1 MGQLIVIVTKV
12 SKSKP
17 IIAKVAFIEF
27 VVVEQHIEEPSI
39 VTSTMVVVF
48 IKAIEQP
55 ISTCTITKVFVA
67 VERAVVIVAELAG
80 QIVEQVE
87 LAKLVV
93 VAYFSFVVVVMHT
106 SIVTF
111 EETFAITVSSNST
124 ELIK

>member
-1 MGQLIVIVTKV
+1 
-12 SKSKP
+12 
-17 IIAKVAFIEF
+17 
-27 VVVEQHIEEPSI
+27 
-39 VTSTMVVVF
+39 MVVVF
-48 IKAIEQP
+48 IEAIEQP
-55 ISTCTITKVFVA
+55 ISTCTITKVFIA
-67 VERAVVIVAELAG
+67 IERAVVIVAELAG

-87 LAKLVV
+87 LTKLVV